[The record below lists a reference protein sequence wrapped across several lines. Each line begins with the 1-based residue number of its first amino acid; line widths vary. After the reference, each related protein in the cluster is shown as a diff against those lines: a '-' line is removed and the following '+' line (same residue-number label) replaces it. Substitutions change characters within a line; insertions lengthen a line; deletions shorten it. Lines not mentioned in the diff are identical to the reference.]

1 MRRWLAGLSLVV
13 AVAALAFF
21 ALAPGI
27 IERGTNKIEYALN
40 AAAAGAGD

>member
-1 MRRWLAGLSLVV
+1 MRRWLAGLLLVV

-27 IERGTNKIEYALN
+27 IERGTNKIDGKPLPTVSERS
-40 AAAAGAGD
+40 